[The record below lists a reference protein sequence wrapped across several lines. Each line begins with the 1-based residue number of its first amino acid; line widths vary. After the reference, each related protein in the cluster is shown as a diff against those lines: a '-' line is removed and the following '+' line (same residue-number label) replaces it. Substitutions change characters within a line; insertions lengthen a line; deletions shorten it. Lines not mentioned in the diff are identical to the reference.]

1 MSPDP
6 EHLFCYAIRRLL
18 AIAILF
24 FTALFLASQVELTN
38 GRKLYVFF
46 SGLRATK
53 VFEVQFCIGRL
64 TVFMDILLKAD
75 KGLSLFGY
83 WTTM

>member
-38 GRKLYVFF
+38 GRKLCVFF

-53 VFEVQFCIGRL
+53 IFEVDF
-64 TVFMDILLKAD
+64 
-75 KGLSLFGY
+75 
-83 WTTM
+83 